1 MTRSATAQ
9 KFIHDDIDNS
19 QARFPNSLPKHR
31 YPARLTLLE
40 AKMSNRR
47 VMPIVLILLIG
58 VVGAEDRVQSE
69 LRFAAHT
76 KDEKT
81 AGVWVDGQYV
91 GFVKELAGDK
101 KLMLLP
107 GKHEIVIRQAWYN
120 EFVNQVILEPGQIDQ
135 INVALVKSARL
146 PTKDATGEL
155 KIAATPSRA
164 AVFVDGQYAGH
175 VEEFNGVGKAM
186 LLTPGQ
192 HRLRIALPGYLPF
205 DTMVDLR
212 PQQKLKIQTDLVK
225 GSITEAGSQV
235 IKQ

>member
-1 MTRSATAQ
+1 
-9 KFIHDDIDNS
+9 
-19 QARFPNSLPKHR
+19 
-31 YPARLTLLE
+31 
-40 AKMSNRR
+40 MSNRC
-47 VMPIVLILLIG
+47 VMPLIVILLIS
-58 VVGAEDRVQSE
+58 VVCAQDRVQSE
-69 LRFAAHT
+69 LRFAAHS

-101 KLMLLP
+101 KLRLLP

-120 EFVNQVILEPGQIDQ
+120 EFVTEVILEPGHTHEV
-135 INVALVKSARL
+135 NVNLVKSARL

-175 VEEFNGVGKAM
+175 VDEFDGVGKAM

-192 HRLRIALPGYLPF
+192 HRLHIALPGYLPF

-212 PQQKLKIQTDLVK
+212 PQQKLKIQTELVK

-235 IKQ
+235 SNQ

>member
-1 MTRSATAQ
+1 
-9 KFIHDDIDNS
+9 
-19 QARFPNSLPKHR
+19 
-31 YPARLTLLE
+31 
-40 AKMSNRR
+40 MSNLKMGLGLVALLVCVNLR
-47 VMPIVLILLIG
+47 VMPVVTILLIG
-58 VVGAEDRVQSE
+58 VVCAQDRVQSE
-69 LRFAAHT
+69 LQFAAHS

-101 KLMLLP
+101 KLKLLP

-120 EFVNQVILEPGQIDQ
+120 ELVTEVILEPGKTHE
-135 INVALVKSARL
+135 VKVELVKSPRL
-146 PTKDATGEL
+146 PTKDATAEL

-164 AVFVDGQYAGH
+164 AVFVEGQYAGH
-175 VEEFNGVGKAM
+175 VDEFDGVGKAM

-192 HRLRIALPGYLPF
+192 HRLHIALPGYLPF
-205 DTMVDLR
+205 NTMVDVR

-235 IKQ
+235 SKQ

>member
-1 MTRSATAQ
+1 
-9 KFIHDDIDNS
+9 
-19 QARFPNSLPKHR
+19 
-31 YPARLTLLE
+31 
-40 AKMSNRR
+40 MSNRR
-47 VMPIVLILLIG
+47 VIPVIVILLIS
-58 VVGAEDRVQSE
+58 VVCAQDRVQSE
-69 LRFAAHT
+69 LRFAAHS

-91 GFVKELAGDK
+91 GSVKELAGDK
-101 KLMLLP
+101 KLKLLP

-120 EFVNQVILEPGQIDQ
+120 EFVTEVVLEPGHTHEV
-135 INVALVKSARL
+135 NVELVKSARL

-175 VEEFNGVGKAM
+175 VDEFDGVGKAM

-235 IKQ
+235 SKQ

>member
-1 MTRSATAQ
+1 
-9 KFIHDDIDNS
+9 
-19 QARFPNSLPKHR
+19 
-31 YPARLTLLE
+31 
-40 AKMSNRR
+40 MSNRR
-47 VMPIVLILLIG
+47 VMPIALILLMG

-76 KDEKT
+76 NDEKT
-81 AGVWVDGQYV
+81 AVVWVDGQYV

-120 EFVNQVILEPGQIDQ
+120 EFVKQVILEPGQIEQ

-175 VEEFNGVGKAM
+175 VDEFNGVGKAM

>member
-1 MTRSATAQ
+1 
-9 KFIHDDIDNS
+9 
-19 QARFPNSLPKHR
+19 
-31 YPARLTLLE
+31 
-40 AKMSNRR
+40 MSIRR
-47 VMPIVLILLIG
+47 VMLILLILL
-58 VVGAEDRVQSE
+58 VGMVCAEDRVQSE

-91 GFVKELAGDK
+91 GFVKELAGGK

-107 GKHEIVIRQAWYN
+107 GQHEIVIRQAWYN
-120 EFVNQVILEPGQIDQ
+120 EFVKQVVLEPGQTQQID
-135 INVALVKSARL
+135 VGLVKSARL

-164 AVFVDGQYAGH
+164 VVFVDGQYAGH
-175 VEEFNGVGKAM
+175 VDEFDGVGKAM

-235 IKQ
+235 IKP

>member
-1 MTRSATAQ
+1 
-9 KFIHDDIDNS
+9 
-19 QARFPNSLPKHR
+19 
-31 YPARLTLLE
+31 
-40 AKMSNRR
+40 MSHRR
-47 VMPIVLILLIG
+47 VMPVVVILLIS
-58 VVGAEDRVQSE
+58 VVCAEDRLQSE
-69 LRFAAHT
+69 LRFAAHS

-120 EFVNQVILEPGQIDQ
+120 EFVKEVILEPGRTYE
-135 INVALVKSARL
+135 VKVELVKSGRL

-164 AVFVDGQYAGH
+164 AVFVDGEYAGH
-175 VEEFNGVGKAM
+175 VDEFDGVGKAM

-205 DTMVDLR
+205 DTMVDLH

-225 GSITEAGSQV
+225 GSITKAGSQV
-235 IKQ
+235 SEQ

>member
-1 MTRSATAQ
+1 
-9 KFIHDDIDNS
+9 
-19 QARFPNSLPKHR
+19 
-31 YPARLTLLE
+31 
-40 AKMSNRR
+40 MSNRR
-47 VMPIVLILLIG
+47 AMPVTVILLISL
-58 VVGAEDRVQSE
+58 VCAQDRVQSE
-69 LRFAAHT
+69 LQFAAHS

-101 KLMLLP
+101 KLKLLP

-120 EFVNQVILEPGQIDQ
+120 EFVTEVVLEPGQTHEV
-135 INVALVKSARL
+135 NVKLVRSAQL

-164 AVFVDGQYAGH
+164 VVFVDGQYAGH
-175 VEEFNGVGKAM
+175 VDEFNGVGKAM

-192 HRLRIALPGYLPF
+192 HRLHIALPGYLPF
-205 DTMVDLR
+205 DTTVDLR

-235 IKQ
+235 NKQ

>member
-1 MTRSATAQ
+1 
-9 KFIHDDIDNS
+9 
-19 QARFPNSLPKHR
+19 
-31 YPARLTLLE
+31 
-40 AKMSNRR
+40 MSNRR

-58 VVGAEDRVQSE
+58 VVGGEDRVQSE

-120 EFVNQVILEPGQIDQ
+120 EFVKQVILEPGKIEQID
-135 INVALVKSARL
+135 VALVKSARL

-155 KIAATPSRA
+155 KIDATPSRA

-175 VEEFNGVGKAM
+175 VDEFNGVGKAM

>member
-1 MTRSATAQ
+1 ML
-9 KFIHDDIDNS
+9 N
-19 QARFPNSLPKHR
+19 HR
-31 YPARLTLLE
+31 VVQVFLGI
-40 AKMSNRR
+40 M
-47 VMPIVLILLIG
+47 LLIP
-58 VVGAEDRVQSE
+58 VMSAEERVQSE

-91 GFVKELAGDK
+91 GFVKELEGNN
-101 KLMLLP
+101 KLKLLP
-107 GKHEIVIRQAWYN
+107 GKHEVVIRQAWYD
-120 EFVNQVILEPGQIDQ
+120 EFVKQIVLEPGQTQ
-135 INVALVKSARL
+135 EVNVTLVKSARL

-175 VEEFNGVGKAM
+175 VEEFDGVGKAM

-192 HRLRIALPGYLPF
+192 HHLRIALPGYLPF

-212 PQQKLKIQTDLVK
+212 AQQKLKIQTDLVK
-225 GSITEAGSQV
+225 GSITGAGPQV
-235 IKQ
+235 NKQ

>member
-1 MTRSATAQ
+1 MSSR
-9 KFIHDDIDNS
+9 
-19 QARFPNSLPKHR
+19 
-31 YPARLTLLE
+31 RL
-40 AKMSNRR
+40 
-47 VMPIVLILLIG
+47 MPIALILLIG

-69 LRFAAHT
+69 LQFAAHT
-76 KDEKT
+76 NDEKT

-120 EFVNQVILEPGQIDQ
+120 EFVKQVILEPGQIEQ

-175 VEEFNGVGKAM
+175 VDEFNGVGKAM

-235 IKQ
+235 IK

>member
-1 MTRSATAQ
+1 M
-9 KFIHDDIDNS
+9 I
-19 QARFPNSLPKHR
+19 SLRTLLR
-31 YPARLTLLE
+31 YWRLKMFNRRLTP
-40 AKMSNRR
+40 
-47 VMPIVLILLIG
+47 VIVILLIG
-58 VVGAEDRVQSE
+58 VLCAQDRVQSE
-69 LRFAAHT
+69 LRFAAHS

-91 GFVKELAGDK
+91 GAVKELTGDK

-120 EFVNQVILEPGQIDQ
+120 ELVTEVILEPGKTHEL
-135 INVALVKSARL
+135 NVELVKSPHL
-146 PTKDATGEL
+146 PTKDATAEL

-175 VEEFNGVGKAM
+175 VDEFDGVGKAM

-192 HRLRIALPGYLPF
+192 HSLHIALPGYLPF
-205 DTMVDLR
+205 DTTVDVR
-212 PQQKLKIQTDLVK
+212 PQQKLKIQTDLAK

-235 IKQ
+235 SKQ

>member
-1 MTRSATAQ
+1 M
-9 KFIHDDIDNS
+9 
-19 QARFPNSLPKHR
+19 P
-31 YPARLTLLE
+31 
-40 AKMSNRR
+40 NRR
-47 VMPIVLILLIG
+47 VLPVVVMLLIG
-58 VVGAEDRVQSE
+58 VVCAEDRVQSE
-69 LRFAAHT
+69 LRFVAHS

-120 EFVNQVILEPGQIDQ
+120 EFVRQIVLEPGQTHEV
-135 INVALVKSARL
+135 NVELVKSVRL

-175 VEEFNGVGKAM
+175 VDEFDGVGKAM
-186 LLTPGQ
+186 LITPGQ

-235 IKQ
+235 NKQ

>member
-1 MTRSATAQ
+1 
-9 KFIHDDIDNS
+9 
-19 QARFPNSLPKHR
+19 
-31 YPARLTLLE
+31 
-40 AKMSNRR
+40 MSNRR
-47 VMPIVLILLIG
+47 VIPVIVILLIS
-58 VVGAEDRVQSE
+58 VVCAQDRVQSE
-69 LRFAAHT
+69 LRFAAHS

-91 GFVKELAGDK
+91 GSVQELAGDK
-101 KLMLLP
+101 KLKLLP

-120 EFVNQVILEPGQIDQ
+120 EFVTEVLLEPGHTHEV
-135 INVALVKSARL
+135 NVNLVKSARL

-175 VEEFNGVGKAM
+175 VDEFDGVGKAM

-192 HRLRIALPGYLPF
+192 HRLHIALPGYLPF

-235 IKQ
+235 SKQ

>member
-1 MTRSATAQ
+1 
-9 KFIHDDIDNS
+9 
-19 QARFPNSLPKHR
+19 
-31 YPARLTLLE
+31 
-40 AKMSNRR
+40 MSNRK
-47 VMPIVLILLIG
+47 VMPLVMILLIS
-58 VVGAEDRVQSE
+58 VVYAQDRVQSG

-91 GFVKELAGDK
+91 GFVQELSGDK
-101 KLMLLP
+101 KLTLLP

-120 EFVNQVILEPGQIDQ
+120 EFVRELVMEPGQIYE
-135 INVALVKSARL
+135 VKVELVKSAEL
-146 PTKDATGEL
+146 PTKNATGEL

-175 VEEFNGVGKAM
+175 VDEFDGMGKAM

-212 PQQKLKIQTDLVK
+212 PEQKLKIQTDLVK
-225 GSITEAGSQV
+225 GSITNAGTQV
-235 IKQ
+235 AK

>member
-1 MTRSATAQ
+1 MFNG
-9 KFIHDDIDNS
+9 K
-19 QARFPNSLPKHR
+19 
-31 YPARLTLLE
+31 
-40 AKMSNRR
+40 
-47 VMPIVLILLIG
+47 VMPVVVILLIS
-58 VVGAEDRVQSE
+58 VMCAQDRVQSE
-69 LRFAAHT
+69 LRFAAHS

-91 GFVKELAGDK
+91 GFVKELSGDK
-101 KLMLLP
+101 KLTLLP

-120 EFVNQVILEPGQIDQ
+120 EFVNEVILQPGKTYE
-135 INVALVKSARL
+135 VKVELVKSAQL

-175 VEEFNGVGKAM
+175 VDEFDGVGQAM

-192 HRLRIALPGYLPF
+192 HRLHIALPGYLPF

-225 GSITEAGSQV
+225 GSITNAGSQV
-235 IKQ
+235 SK

>member
-1 MTRSATAQ
+1 
-9 KFIHDDIDNS
+9 
-19 QARFPNSLPKHR
+19 
-31 YPARLTLLE
+31 
-40 AKMSNRR
+40 MSNRR
-47 VMPIVLILLIG
+47 VMPIVLILLMG

-120 EFVNQVILEPGQIDQ
+120 EFVEQVILEPGQIEQ

-205 DTMVDLR
+205 DTTVDLR

>member
-1 MTRSATAQ
+1 
-9 KFIHDDIDNS
+9 
-19 QARFPNSLPKHR
+19 
-31 YPARLTLLE
+31 
-40 AKMSNRR
+40 MSNRR
-47 VMPIVLILLIG
+47 VMPVVVILLIS
-58 VVGAEDRVQSE
+58 VVCAEDRLQSE
-69 LRFAAHT
+69 LRFAAHS

-120 EFVNQVILEPGQIDQ
+120 EFVKEVILEPGQTHE
-135 INVALVKSARL
+135 VKVELVKSARL

-175 VEEFNGVGKAM
+175 VDEFDGVGKAM

-205 DTMVDLR
+205 DTMVDLH
-212 PQQKLKIQTDLVK
+212 PQQKLKIQTGLVK
-225 GSITEAGSQV
+225 GSITKAGSQV
-235 IKQ
+235 SEQ

>member
-1 MTRSATAQ
+1 
-9 KFIHDDIDNS
+9 
-19 QARFPNSLPKHR
+19 
-31 YPARLTLLE
+31 
-40 AKMSNRR
+40 MSNRR
-47 VMPIVLILLIG
+47 VMPIALILLIG

-91 GFVKELAGDK
+91 GFVKELADDK

-120 EFVNQVILEPGQIDQ
+120 EFVKQVILEPGKIEQ

-175 VEEFNGVGKAM
+175 VDEFNGVGKAM

-212 PQQKLKIQTDLVK
+212 PRQKLKIQTDLVK

-235 IKQ
+235 MKQ

>member
-1 MTRSATAQ
+1 
-9 KFIHDDIDNS
+9 
-19 QARFPNSLPKHR
+19 
-31 YPARLTLLE
+31 
-40 AKMSNRR
+40 MSPRR
-47 VMPIVLILLIG
+47 VMPIVLILFIG

-76 KDEKT
+76 KDDKA

-91 GFVKELAGDK
+91 GSVKELAGDK

-120 EFVNQVILEPGQIDQ
+120 EFVKQVILEPGQIEQ

-175 VEEFNGVGKAM
+175 VDEFNGAGKAM

>member
-1 MTRSATAQ
+1 LQ
-9 KFIHDDIDNS
+9 
-19 QARFPNSLPKHR
+19 
-31 YPARLTLLE
+31 
-40 AKMSNRR
+40 
-47 VMPIVLILLIG
+47 
-58 VVGAEDRVQSE
+58 
-69 LRFAAHT
+69 FAAHS

-91 GFVKELAGDK
+91 GSVKELAGDK
-101 KLMLLP
+101 KLKLLP

-120 EFVNQVILEPGQIDQ
+120 EFVTEVVLEPGHTHEV
-135 INVALVKSARL
+135 NVKL

-175 VEEFNGVGKAM
+175 VDEFDGVGKAM

-192 HRLRIALPGYLPF
+192 HRLHIALPGYLPF

-235 IKQ
+235 SKQ